1 MNLIHILNCLFNG
14 EYNQIVID
22 ENLSQVLYN
31 NNNNNKYHIGEKV
44 GLLTL
49 RGMLEPNIMNF
60 FCDKS
65 NKSDKSDKSKL

>member
-1 MNLIHILNCLFNG
+1 MNFTHLLNCLFND

-22 ENLSQVLYN
+22 ENFSQVLYN
-31 NNNNNKYHIGEKV
+31 NKDHIGEKI

-60 FCDKS
+60 FCNKS
-65 NKSDKSDKSKL
+65 NKSKL